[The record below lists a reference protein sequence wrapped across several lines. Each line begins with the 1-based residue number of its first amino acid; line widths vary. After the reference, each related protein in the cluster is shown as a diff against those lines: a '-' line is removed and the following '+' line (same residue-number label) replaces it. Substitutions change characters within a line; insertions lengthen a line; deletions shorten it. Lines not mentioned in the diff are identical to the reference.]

1 MDGGSDNALRVQ
13 LTQHGRCY
21 ELSASGLADGRLA
34 IEVNGSDADGAPLAV
49 LSGSLPAADLGLLA
63 DLMEL
68 VRARRG
74 QAGGSRISVVEQQR
88 LEHAEAYCGWT
99 DEQDEKLQQLAGRPD
114 ASVKVL
120 AAALDRSEGRS
131 GRG

>member
-74 QAGGSRISVVEQQR
+74 QAAGAGSRWSSSSGSSTPRRIAAGLMSR
-88 LEHAEAYCGWT
+88 TRNCSSSP
-99 DEQDEKLQQLAGRPD
+99 AGRT
-114 ASVKVL
+114 L
-120 AAALDRSEGRS
+120 R
-131 GRG
+131 